1 MDEVTQSRRR
11 SFKPY
16 SVATFAVLAIVGAA
30 AVFAGVAPA
39 SAASLTHEV
48 RAEVFAFLVP
58 LVVLISA
65 IIIEVAQ
72 IAWRNQVPQ
81 ELTPSPQQLHWTA
94 KRKRR

>member
-1 MDEVTQSRRR
+1 MSKDTQPPRR

-16 SVATFAVLAIVGAA
+16 SIATFAVLALVGAA

-48 RAEVFAFLVP
+48 QVEVFAFLVP
-58 LVVLISA
+58 LVVLVAA
-65 IIIEVAQ
+65 IVIDVAQ

-81 ELTPSPQQLHWTA
+81 ELTPSPQQLHWAT
-94 KRKRR
+94 RRETR